1 MFIKALYVSDLHSYI
16 DKTISRLEQIHTQ
29 VKNIQ
34 KSIEAMI
41 ALEDE
46 FKGKL
51 ANSIRAFYQEV
62 HMPFLLF
69 LEGFITNYTDT
80 LQEMKKSI
88 QYMEPD
94 KDGVIREDFISQ
106 DVRRGLE
113 RMEQITM
120 DLTDEANAII
130 QSVSDIVDLRKI
142 DDSEFL
148 DIVQHGK
155 KKIHKTLEKLYE
167 LDRHNTAKL
176 EPIEQDIHM
185 MKNYISQIRELGNN
199 GQIHIG
205 SYQARQLA
213 DQRFHKELISGIR
226 SKAVRNAVGLET
238 VLGEV
243 GKYLLSQHLPPAN
256 LFVHYLQKK
265 FGLQT
270 MEYSYRAMQAAVA
283 ASGDRLTAREFSTI
297 EHQVVSTINVS
308 DYKKEW
314 HGEYYTLIN
323 DRKVRKFKESDGSVT
338 YELVSSIPDDRRQ
351 NLFQKSAQAFREIGS
366 DVLKAAEDRNEAK
379 FDTFYDFGNYITF
392 GALNKGQDFS
402 KGLQVR
408 EESMLHTPKDFV
420 NWLTI
425 GGVDMMHGT
434 ISPEETYSKEH
445 WLSSFGLFSTVVGA
459 KTFLYNPKSGSK
471 LVNRNDVGEVISR
484 DNTYTRSSLKIPTM
498 LNIKEWMRTQIPKVN
513 VVKDTTD
520 GYHYTVSKGSN
531 ALKKESSNQ
540 KTNKN
545 FNKVNQH
552 EVKGALKDY
561 QQNSK
566 YTVKKEKQVVSFTKE
581 QLASKPPYSRDPIKW
596 QKKGGG
602 IEINEHGIWTYIDWE
617 VPPNKVSYPNGF
629 PDFKSAGLVIQEVQ
643 LRKFKSYSA
652 DFEVADKLAP
662 NGPKSSKNTWH
673 HHEDLKTMQEVNKI
687 LHRRFTH
694 RGGMALSKE

>member
-16 DKTISRLEQIHTQ
+16 DKTISRLEQVHIQ

-69 LEGFITNYTDT
+69 LEGFITKYTDT

-94 KDGVIREDFISQ
+94 KDGVIREDFLSQ

-113 RMEQITM
+113 RMEQVTM

-130 QSVSDIVDLRKI
+130 QSVSDIVDLPKI

-148 DIVQHGK
+148 DNVQHGK
-155 KKIHKTLEKLYE
+155 KKTHKTLEKLYE

-205 SYQARQLA
+205 NYQARQLA
-213 DQRFHKELISGIR
+213 DQKFHKELIGGIR

-270 MEYSYRAMQAAVA
+270 MDYSYRAMQAAVA
-283 ASGDRLTAREFSTI
+283 ASGDSLTTREFTTI
-297 EHQVVSTINVS
+297 EHQVVSSVKIS
-308 DYKKEW
+308 DYKKV
-314 HGEYYTLIN
+314 HQGTYYTLT
-323 DRKVRKFKESDGSVT
+323 DGRFVRKYQSESGNVEYKLVDAIPADRHKPKEPEKNWIEKTTQGIAKAGLHVGLAGYKTGKTGLKLSKKALDFVIVDDIKTVLDSEASTGERLWTGASIIPAGKVLKLVKAGGVIKFADKGKQTAKKVKDLDNAFVNKNNNLYRGDSLLYSPKRQNGIKKPHISNTGNLVPANKDGLYKERQVTVTEHILGGYRRGAKSNSPYTSFTNNKNVVGNYGGSTVELDISALRKNIRSGNVKDVVILSPKQIEKLIERDNYTSDFWKRRAVNWTKRDKEYLIKG
-338 YELVSSIPDDRRQ
+338 EIPGQFIKVSS
-351 NLFQKSAQAFREIGS
+351 
-366 DVLKAAEDRNEAK
+366 
-379 FDTFYDFGNYITF
+379 
-392 GALNKGQDFS
+392 
-402 KGLQVR
+402 
-408 EESMLHTPKDFV
+408 
-420 NWLTI
+420 
-425 GGVDMMHGT
+425 
-434 ISPEETYSKEH
+434 KE
-445 WLSSFGLFSTVVGA
+445 
-459 KTFLYNPKSGSK
+459 
-471 LVNRNDVGEVISR
+471 
-484 DNTYTRSSLKIPTM
+484 
-498 LNIKEWMRTQIPKVN
+498 
-513 VVKDTTD
+513 
-520 GYHYTVSKGSN
+520 
-531 ALKKESSNQ
+531 
-540 KTNKN
+540 
-545 FNKVNQH
+545 
-552 EVKGALKDY
+552 
-561 QQNSK
+561 
-566 YTVKKEKQVVSFTKE
+566 
-581 QLASKPPYSRDPIKW
+581 
-596 QKKGGG
+596 
-602 IEINEHGIWTYIDWE
+602 
-617 VPPNKVSYPNGF
+617 
-629 PDFKSAGLVIQEVQ
+629 
-643 LRKFKSYSA
+643 
-652 DFEVADKLAP
+652 
-662 NGPKSSKNTWH
+662 
-673 HHEDLKTMQEVNKI
+673 
-687 LHRRFTH
+687 
-694 RGGMALSKE
+694 

>member
-16 DKTISRLEQIHTQ
+16 DKTISRLEQVHTQ

-148 DIVQHGK
+148 DNVQHGK

-213 DQRFHKELISGIR
+213 DQRFHKDLISGIS

-270 MEYSYRAMQAAVA
+270 MDYSYRAMQAAVA
-283 ASGDRLTAREFSTI
+283 ASGDSLTTREFTTI
-297 EHQVVSTINVS
+297 EHQVVSTVKVS
-308 DYKKEW
+308 DYKKV
-314 HGEYYTLIN
+314 HQGTYYTLTDGRIVRAYQSESGN
-323 DRKVRKFKESDGSVT
+323 AEYKLVDAIPADRHKPKEPEKNWIEKTTQGIAKAGLHVGLAGYKTGKTGLKLSKKALDFVIVDDIKTVLDSETSTGERLWT
-338 YELVSSIPDDRRQ
+338 GASIIPAG
-351 NLFQKSAQAFREIGS
+351 K
-366 DVLKAAEDRNEAK
+366 VLKLVKA
-379 FDTFYDFGNYITF
+379 
-392 GALNKGQDFS
+392 
-402 KGLQVR
+402 
-408 EESMLHTPKDFV
+408 
-420 NWLTI
+420 
-425 GGVDMMHGT
+425 GGVIKFADKGKQT
-434 ISPEETYSKEH
+434 
-445 WLSSFGLFSTVVGA
+445 A
-459 KTFLYNPKSGSK
+459 K
-471 LVNRNDVGEVISR
+471 
-484 DNTYTRSSLKIPTM
+484 
-498 LNIKEWMRTQIPKVN
+498 KVN
-513 VVKDTTD
+513 SSGRAGKQRR
-520 GYHYTVSKGSN
+520 
-531 ALKKESSNQ
+531 LK
-540 KTNKN
+540 
-545 FNKVNQH
+545 
-552 EVKGALKDY
+552 
-561 QQNSK
+561 
-566 YTVKKEKQVVSFTKE
+566 
-581 QLASKPPYSRDPIKW
+581 
-596 QKKGGG
+596 
-602 IEINEHGIWTYIDWE
+602 EIADD
-617 VPPNKVSYPNGF
+617 NKVS
-629 PDFKSAGLVIQEVQ
+629 SA
-643 LRKFKSYSA
+643 LRGEIRR
-652 DFEVADKLAP
+652 DINEIKLGKRQNIRVPQGYHLA
-662 NGPKSSKNTWH
+662 
-673 HHEDLKTMQEVNKI
+673 
-687 LHRRFTH
+687 HRRGYEARKGYGYKYSDLQTIRSH
-694 RGGMALSKE
+694 RTQHKHDGYGKGKK